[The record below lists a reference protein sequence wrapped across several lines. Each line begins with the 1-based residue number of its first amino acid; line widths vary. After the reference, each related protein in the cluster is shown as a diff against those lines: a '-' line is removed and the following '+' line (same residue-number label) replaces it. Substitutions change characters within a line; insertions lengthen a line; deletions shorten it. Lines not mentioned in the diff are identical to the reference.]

1 MKVNMINSAK
11 QFINQK
17 NKRLTL
23 LGMSGVGKTRLAK
36 LIGEEGGWYHFSG
49 DYRIGA
55 THLKEAIINNVAN
68 KMKNDSWLKPL
79 LENNSISVNS
89 QVTFDNLEPIS
100 AFLGKVG
107 NPEEGGLPIEEFI
120 HRQSLFLEAE
130 KKTMYEVPH
139 FINQSLKDG
148 YAHFINDAGGSL
160 CELEDRKLYQL
171 LSEKTLI
178 IYIKTSK
185 ENERLLIDRAK
196 SQPKPMYYSPKFF
209 EEALHSYLK
218 ENSLAYA
225 AQINPNAFV
234 SWVFPKLVADRLKK
248 YSALADEY
256 GCTIESDAL
265 HKCGS
270 AKDVLNLISSALK

>member
-1 MKVNMINSAK
+1 MISSAK

-23 LGMSGVGKTRLAK
+23 LGMSGVGKTHLAK
-36 LIGEEGGWYHFSG
+36 LIGEDGEWYHFSG

-55 THLKEAIINNVAN
+55 THLKDAIINNVAN
-68 KMKNDSWLKPL
+68 KMKNDSWLRPL

-89 QVTFDNLEPIS
+89 QITFDNLEPIS

-107 NPEEGGLPIEEFI
+107 NPEEGGLPIGEFI

-139 FINQSLKDG
+139 FIDKSLKEG

-196 SQPKPMYYSPKFF
+196 SQLKPMYYNPKFF
-209 EEALHSYLK
+209 QEALHSYLK
-218 ENSLAYA
+218 ENSLAFA

-234 SWVFPKLVADRLKK
+234 GWVFPKLVADRLKK
-248 YSALADEY
+248 YNLLADRY

-265 HKCGS
+265 HKCKS